1 MFSGLT
7 NQVSSWMGAAKG
19 EPQDEEVP
27 TPTKE
32 ATGEPTA
39 EGERQSPTKG
49 ASKLELLTNVQSK
62 MTGWLG
68 SGIPIPGLRKN
79 EAPTDAAEPAP
90 EPAEPAEPKP
100 EKDDDDNS
108 RYNSATGGAD
118 SRPGSTGGTPT
129 EEQPQGVGNETSG
142 KKLLLI
148 DAIEVPDMQEL
159 TTKAVAGAKSL
170 GNFLYSAVNK
180 AGAKV
185 SEASAKIK
193 KTVEENSI
201 LGEFNKEQDAFI
213 KGQAGAGAAAVAPWV
228 GAPNEAALKEEC
240 LSLSTDRRNFVR
252 APPAGVEF
260 EFDYDK
266 MYPVATAIMAEDPNL
281 EKMRFDLVPKVITEE
296 NFWRNYFYRLSLICQ
311 ANEADAVA
319 AGSRQASAD
328 DSQGTYNELIVKEK
342 SSQESIEDAKQRI
355 KSLKVDREND
365 DEQWEKELEAE
376 LNEYEVVAG
385 AGKLDDK
392 QWDEKECADLL
403 GDAEDLK

>member
-32 ATGEPTA
+32 ATGEASA
-39 EGERQSPTKG
+39 EGEKQSPTKG
-49 ASKLELLTNVQSK
+49 GSKLDLITNVKSQ

-79 EAPTDAAEPAP
+79 EAPPAEPEPAP
-90 EPAEPAEPKP
+90 VEPAEEPKP
-100 EKDDDDNS
+100 EGKDDDDNS
-108 RYNSATGGAD
+108 SATGGAD
-118 SRPGSTGGTPT
+118 SRPASTGGTPT
-129 EEQPQGVGNETSG
+129 EEQPAGVGNDPHSR
-142 KKLLLI
+142 KLFSV

-201 LGEFNKEQDAFI
+201 LGEFNREQDAFI
-213 KGQAGAGAAAVAPWV
+213 KGQDGRGGSAAVAPWI
-228 GAPNEAALKEEC
+228 GAPNESALKDEC

-266 MYPVATAIMAEDPNL
+266 MYPVAVAIMAEDPNL

-311 ANEADAVA
+311 ANEADAA
-319 AGSRQASAD
+319 ASRQQSAD
-328 DSQGTYNELIVKEK
+328 ESQDDDKSGNESLIAKEK
-342 SSQESIEDAKQRI
+342 SSQESIDDAKKRI
-355 KSLKVDREND
+355 KSLKVDRENE

-376 LNEYEVVAG
+376 LKEYEVVAEKTG
-385 AGKLDDK
+385 DDK
-392 QWDEKECADLL
+392 WEKECEDLL
-403 GDAEDLK
+403 GEDVDLK